1 VYYRNITR
9 KGKVSFVG
17 LDMYLSARQFTAK
30 KVVNSELYDT
40 LVKDIPFAGDTATVE
55 TQVAYWR
62 KSNQIHAWF
71 VENIQNG
78 SDDCREYYVSR
89 EKLQMLLDICEL
101 VLLDR
106 ENAHKLLPTR
116 EGFFFGSSDYDDWYF
131 EDIQDTVTQLKDVLK
146 NVPEDWELRYQSSW

>member
-1 VYYRNITR
+1 
-9 KGKVSFVG
+9 
-17 LDMYLSARQFTAK
+17 MYLSARQFTAK

>member
-1 VYYRNITR
+1 M
-9 KGKVSFVG
+9 G

-78 SDDCREYYVSR
+78 NDDCREYYVPR

-146 NVPEDWELRYQSSW
+146 NVPEDWELKYQSSW

>member
-1 VYYRNITR
+1 
-9 KGKVSFVG
+9 
-17 LDMYLSARQFTAK
+17 MYLSARQFTAK

-78 SDDCREYYVSR
+78 NDDCREYYVPR

-146 NVPEDWELRYQSSW
+146 NVPEDWELKYQSSW